1 MRRDGLRGFAVLD
14 KQGKINKTK
23 NVITNSIKTFK
34 KWYVSKHLLKK
45 EIIPNTGPE
54 AEIAFLDFQ

>member
-1 MRRDGLRGFAVLD
+1 MA
-14 KQGKINKTK
+14 KKTKNKKINKTK